1 MSKYLK
7 RRGIDLLGHIETDG
21 FEFSPFGPPDE
32 PGVYMIVGLMNFQNS
47 AHSLYIGSAKNIY
60 KRVNSTAHPYRKMYE
75 RMSSVTVSIATAYIV
90 TSNYIELEKSLIRKY
105 RPLLNRAWKNG

>member
-1 MSKYLK
+1 MSNYLK

-60 KRVNSTAHPYRKMYE
+60 KRL
-75 RMSSVTVSIATAYIV
+75 SIATAYIV